1 MGLGSQRQTN
11 IPPTRP
17 EKAAESVQYLTVDFR
32 VILRILGLVSSTLG
46 IEVSKSVQI
55 PLRVDWLIILFVPLA
70 AIAPNA
76 FFEFMATASVWI
88 ANIVMGL
95 VTIITLVNRAHL
107 TGTPKFKPLDVLSYA
122 ASIAILAY
130 FGYVASAWFLGV
142 VYIFNN
148 LYIRR

>member
-1 MGLGSQRQTN
+1 MT
-11 IPPTRP
+11 
-17 EKAAESVQYLTVDFR
+17 
-32 VILRILGLVSSTLG
+32 
-46 IEVSKSVQI
+46 KSVEI
-55 PLRVDWLIILFVPLA
+55 KLRVDWLIILFVPLA

-122 ASIAILAY
+122 VSVAILAY